1 MKVKKLYGC
10 WDSETG
16 ELVGSR
22 LGRRKRYAWCHYT
35 RAQNSFI
42 RLLRS
47 NPERYE
53 IVELVPQYL
62 EETLVCHAQ

>member
-16 ELVGSR
+16 ELVGSHQNR
-22 LGRRKRYAWCHYT
+22 GNRYAWCSYGHAKNNF
-35 RAQNSFI
+35 R
-42 RLLRS
+42 RLLAS
-47 NPERYE
+47 YPERYE
-53 IVELVPQYL
+53 IVEIVPQYI